1 MSKIQFNELNQNAS
15 EFNALSKEEATE
27 VVGGGHYYDYYY
39 YPGSSYSSY
48 SYSYSSDNDVANVN
62 QGNNSYVQQT
72 ALGGYHGDTVNL
84 NTTSQGNSANIYQ

>member
-27 VVGGGHYYDYYY
+27 VVGGWYGY
-39 YPGSSYSSY
+39 YPSYSYSSYSSY
-48 SYSYSSDNDVANVN
+48 YSDDDVANVN

-72 ALGGYHGDTVNL
+72 ALGGYGDTVNQ
-84 NTTSQGNSANIYQ
+84 NYTSQGNSANIYQ

>member
-27 VVGGGHYYDYYY
+27 VVGGWYKY
-39 YPGSSYSSY
+39 YPSYSYSYSSY
-48 SYSYSSDNDVANVN
+48 SYSDNDIANVN
-62 QGNNSYVQQT
+62 QGNSSYVQQT
-72 ALGGYHGDTVNL
+72 ALGGFGDTVNQ

>member
-27 VVGGGHYYDYYY
+27 VVGGGYYYDYYY
-39 YPGSSYSSY
+39 YPGYSYSSYSSY
-48 SYSYSSDNDVANVN
+48 YSDNDVANVN
-62 QGNNSYVQQT
+62 QGNSSYVQQT
-72 ALGGYHGDTVNL
+72 ALGGYGDTVNQ